1 MRVRVTG
8 GLSGSIDG
16 IQLSQF
22 EPGRIYDVH
31 SALGCYLMA
40 MGRAMPVSD
49 ATPALI
55 VPLES
60 QGVDQL
66 RENRSSKAPPFE
78 RAAPAD
84 RPRRR
89 VK

>member
-1 MRVRVTG
+1 MRVRITERS
-8 GLSGSIDG
+8 SGSIDG

-22 EPGRIYDVH
+22 EVGRTYDVH

-40 MGRAMPVSD
+40 MGRALPVSD

-60 QGVDQL
+60 QGVDHL
-66 RENRSSKAPPFE
+66 RENPSSRSTTE
-78 RAAPAD
+78 RATAAD

-89 VK
+89 MK